1 MEEPITTLK
10 QAGKK
15 GGETTKSKYGV
26 EHYKRISK
34 MALEKR
40 WGVKDVAK

>member
-1 MEEPITTLK
+1 MEEPIVTLK

-15 GGETTKSKYGV
+15 GGETTKSRYGV
-26 EHYKRISK
+26 DHYKKISK

-40 WGVKDVAK
+40 WGKTDTK